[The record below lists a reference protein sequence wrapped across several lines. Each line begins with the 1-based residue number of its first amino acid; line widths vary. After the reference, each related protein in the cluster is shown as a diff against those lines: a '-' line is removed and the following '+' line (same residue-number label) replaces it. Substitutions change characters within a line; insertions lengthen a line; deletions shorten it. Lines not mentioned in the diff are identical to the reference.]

1 MNKRYFSPSQKLLIL
16 RRAKYRCQ
24 ICGVQLT
31 KKNFAADHI
40 YPYSKGGAT
49 EVWNAQ
55 ALCITCNSRK
65 GSRLQTDTNGD
76 K

>member
-1 MNKRYFSPSQKLLIL
+1 MSRRYFSLSQKLLIL

-24 ICGVQLT
+24 NCGVQLT
-31 KKNFAADHI
+31 KNNFAADHI

-55 ALCITCNSRK
+55 ALCITGNSRK
-65 GSRLQTDTNGD
+65 GSRLEADPNGD